1 MRRRAKLACLAAV
14 LGLHLA
20 LPLLF
25 RGGAV
30 PPSLAVEPARAPIE
44 LWLRPPP
51 PLPVPPV
58 VSDTPTAQ
66 SAEGGSPA
74 SATVAP
80 SPPTPPSPVPVRP
93 ARPTTRVPSVPLAP
107 AQARPEPVPAVP
119 ALTVLSGGQ
128 LAGALRAG
136 SGRAGTGG
144 GSGAGD
150 GAGAGDSCDMVAR
163 LEAALRDDA
172 EINAAVAAVPGA
184 AAGAVLVW
192 NGDWIQ
198 SPGQAGKGLA
208 TVRQAI
214 ALEVAFAPP
223 ACRATAVR
231 GLALI
236 RLAEGPDA
244 PRLALGKAAWRWSDL
259 VSTRR

>member
-14 LGLHLA
+14 LGFHLA
-20 LPLLF
+20 LPLLL
-25 RGGAV
+25 RGGPV
-30 PPSLAVEPARAPIE
+30 PPSPAVEAPSPPIE
-44 LWLRPPP
+44 LWLQPP
-51 PLPVPPV
+51 PVPPV

-66 SAEGGSPA
+66 SAEGGSPVSEA
-74 SATVAP
+74 AAP
-80 SPPTPPSPVPVRP
+80 SPPTPPIPVPVRP
-93 ARPTTRVPSVPLAP
+93 ARPTTRVPTVPLAP
-107 AQARPEPVPAVP
+107 AQTRPEPLSAVP

-136 SGRAGTGG
+136 SGRGGTDS
-144 GSGAGD
+144 GSATSD
-150 GAGAGDSCDMVAR
+150 GAGAGGRCDMVAR
-163 LEAALRDDA
+163 LEAALKDDA
-172 EINAAVAAVPGA
+172 EISAAVAAVPGA
-184 AAGAVLVW
+184 AGGAVLVW

-244 PRLALGKAAWRWSDL
+244 PKLVLGKGAWRWSDL